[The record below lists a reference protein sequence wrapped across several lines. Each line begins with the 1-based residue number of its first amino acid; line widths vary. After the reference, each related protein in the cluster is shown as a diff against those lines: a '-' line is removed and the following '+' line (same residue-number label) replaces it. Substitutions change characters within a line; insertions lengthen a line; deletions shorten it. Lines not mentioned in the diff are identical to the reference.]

1 MNRKLT
7 VLSLLVVFTL
17 ILAAC
22 GSPAAPAAT
31 EAPAVDPTEAPVA
44 ATEAPTAGL
53 LVLKIAYSSTIDTWD
68 PIASF
73 STEAAG

>member
-7 VLSLLVVFTL
+7 VLSLLVLFTL

-31 EAPAVDPTEAPVA
+31 EVPAAA
-44 ATEAPTAGL
+44 ATEAPAAGP

-68 PIASF
+68 PSASF
-73 STEAAG
+73 STEAA